1 MLLIHND
8 REQWRLCASSLNIL
22 FRNFDVYTE
31 FHNQDKV
38 AYKMGD
44 TFSALSILLFH
55 YSIISSVA

>member
-1 MLLIHND
+1 M
-8 REQWRLCASSLNIL
+8 EALCELLNIL

-38 AYKMGD
+38 AYGMRD